1 MTVAETGIAERKGAG
16 ILSVAPSIA
25 NVLLV
30 EDSKVLAERLKELID
45 EVPGVRL
52 LATVEGESDAVD
64 TVAQADVDV
73 IILDLQLRQGTGFGV
88 LRKLSLRPTRPV
100 VIVYTNYDLPEYRHA
115 AELLG
120 ANHFL
125 DKSRDYERLVKILS
139 DLGAEYA

>member
-1 MTVAETGIAERKGAG
+1 MTVTESGIAEWKGARS
-16 ILSVAPSIA
+16 LSASPHTA
-25 NVLLV
+25 NILLV
-30 EDSKVLAERLKELID
+30 EDSRVLAERLKELID

-52 LATVEGESDAVD
+52 LATVEGESEAID
-64 TVAQADVDV
+64 TMARADVDV

-88 LRKLSLRPTRPV
+88 LRKLASRATRPV

-125 DKSRDYERLVKILS
+125 DKSRDYESLVRILS
-139 DLGAEYA
+139 DVGAAH